1 MLLRYASSKKVG
13 VDVAPP
19 PTPATPNTI
28 ETSAFPELKYADV
41 KPVAKNDYQTNKKN
55 YRLISILPNVSKIY
69 ERCINKQLEE
79 YFQALISKYQC
90 CCFSK
95 GYSVIKIFLPMTE
108 KWRTFLDTDGA
119 LGALLTNYSINYSTI
134 TQRSNQ

>member
-13 VDVAPP
+13 VDVDPP
-19 PTPATPNTI
+19 PLPLNTI

-55 YRLISILPNVSKIY
+55 YRPISIFPNVSKIY

-79 YFQALISKYQC
+79 YCEALISKYQC
-90 CCFSK
+90 CFRK
-95 GYSVIKIFLPMTE
+95 GYSVIKIFLPMIE
-108 KWRTFLDTDGA
+108 KWRTFLDTGDD
-119 LGALLTNYSINYSTI
+119 LVLC
-134 TQRSNQ
+134 